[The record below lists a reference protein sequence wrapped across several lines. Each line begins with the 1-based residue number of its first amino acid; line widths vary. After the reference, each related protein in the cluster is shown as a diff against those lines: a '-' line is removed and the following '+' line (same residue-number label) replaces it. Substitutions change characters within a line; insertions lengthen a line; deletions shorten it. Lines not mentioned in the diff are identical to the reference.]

1 MASTLASG
9 LKYDSMKS
17 VLKIIYTDNV
27 TNDRNDTSKSH
38 IFNIKKERNIYIT
51 KKYKSKQK
59 HSKFK
64 QNLLNKKRCVN
75 FKMFDMGFSYA
86 LEASFLK
93 EGLYCLQAAN
103 ITETDSSD
111 SNDENAGWPHVLE
124 FLEILEKSWI
134 FFLTWKNP

>member
-38 IFNIKKERNIYIT
+38 IFNIKKERNIYLT

-64 QNLLNKKRCVN
+64 QSSKQKKVC
-75 FKMFDMGFSYA
+75 
-86 LEASFLK
+86 
-93 EGLYCLQAAN
+93 
-103 ITETDSSD
+103 
-111 SNDENAGWPHVLE
+111 E
-124 FLEILEKSWI
+124 FQDV
-134 FFLTWKNP
+134 